1 MQTMNDFAHDIL
13 IVNESRRRFLQGV
26 GGLALG
32 IYAGAALA
40 DHGRAAPRSARNK
53 PAVNFEPN
61 VFVRIALDSTVTV
74 VSKHLEMGQGT
85 YTGLATLLAEELDAD
100 WEQVRV
106 EGAPA
111 DVGKYKNSL
120 LGVQATGGSTAM
132 TNSYEQMRKAGA
144 VARAM
149 LVAAAAQEW
158 QVSAKSIT
166 VD

>member
-1 MQTMNDFAHDIL
+1 MNDFGRGIL
-13 IVNESRRRFLQGV
+13 IVNESRRRFLEGM
-26 GGLALG
+26 GGLTLS
-32 IYAGAALA
+32 IYAGAVLA
-40 DHGRAAPRSARNK
+40 NRGPAAPGSADNK
-53 PAVNFEPN
+53 AAAASFEPN
-61 VFVRIALDSTVTV
+61 AFVRIASDGMVTV

-100 WEQVRV
+100 WDQVRV

-111 DVGKYKNSL
+111 DVARYKNSL
-120 LGVQATGGSTAM
+120 LGLQATGGSTAM
-132 TNSYEQMRKAGA
+132 ANSYEQMRRAGA

-158 QVSAKSIT
+158 KVSAKSIT